1 MAKYEV
7 ASGSRSG
14 LPPTKY
20 RSEQGTITLI
30 QAIPEQDGRITI
42 SAESLLPEMAE
53 HCLSED
59 TISSK
64 RSHLRAF
71 MEFLMETDLQLLTGL
86 SCRGRRRSRDH
97 RLGDRRVRPYGHMEH
112 PHIR

>member
-1 MAKYEV
+1 MARYEV

-20 RSEQGTITLI
+20 KSEQGTITLI
-30 QAIPEQDGRITI
+30 QALPDQDGRLTI

-86 SCRGRRRSRDH
+86 S
-97 RLGDRRVRPYGHMEH
+97 
-112 PHIR
+112 